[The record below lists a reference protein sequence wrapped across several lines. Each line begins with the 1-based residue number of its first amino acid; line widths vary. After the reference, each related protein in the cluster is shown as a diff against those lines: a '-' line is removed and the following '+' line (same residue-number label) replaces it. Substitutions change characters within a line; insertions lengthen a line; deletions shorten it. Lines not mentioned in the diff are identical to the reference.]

1 MGKSFSLKSSSN
13 DPSPAPFKFI
23 GSTEPFFVSILGFD
37 GVLTRSFLPVEL
49 VKFKL
54 YDKTIYQLVHLY
66 DKHQFL

>member
-37 GVLTRSFLPVEL
+37 GF
-49 VKFKL
+49 
-54 YDKTIYQLVHLY
+54 
-66 DKHQFL
+66 